1 MGHLSLVI
9 CHWSFV
15 ISCHAS
21 KLGMS
26 SEQDAQCSEQD
37 AQCSEQDAQCS
48 EQDAQ
53 CSEQD
58 ARTTRVGAIIGIK
71 VEMPNSLL
79 AMCQANYALCPLF
92 VITSLP
98 FYSLLSTCCYTS
110 E

>member
-26 SEQDAQCSEQD
+26 
-37 AQCSEQDAQCS
+37 S

>member
-37 AQCSEQDAQCS
+37 A
-48 EQDAQ
+48 
-53 CSEQD
+53 
-58 ARTTRVGAIIGIK
+58 RTTTDKNSAIIDIK
-71 VEMPNSLL
+71 V
-79 AMCQANYALCPLF
+79 
-92 VITSLP
+92 
-98 FYSLLSTCCYTS
+98 
-110 E
+110 

>member
-1 MGHLSLVI
+1 DAQCSEQDAQ
-9 CHWSFV
+9 C
-15 ISCHAS
+15 
-21 KLGMS
+21 